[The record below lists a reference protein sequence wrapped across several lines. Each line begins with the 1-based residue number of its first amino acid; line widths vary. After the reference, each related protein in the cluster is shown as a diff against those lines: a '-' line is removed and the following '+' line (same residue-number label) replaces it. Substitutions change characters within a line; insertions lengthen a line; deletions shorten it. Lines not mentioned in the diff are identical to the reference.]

1 MKKIIPGQA
10 FDRHEQERTVQF
22 MRKAISLTLL
32 AALLTPALTG
42 CTAGAETY
50 MGEAEGYGGTLRV
63 SVTVNG
69 EDVTSVKVVEH
80 SETPGVGTRAIDA
93 LPALIEQADHVGVDS
108 VSGATV
114 TSEAIKSAVSQALN
128 SAGVTQQVIPMDGA
142 NAEKADASSA
152 RMGVGMASTGR
163 VGPGTDEDGNQVYA
177 FNVVFACGEFEEDGV
192 IRAIKVD
199 QLEVVSPNKGSGNV
213 FPGFPES
220 AEDEADF
227 LAQVETWQTK
237 GMLGESYMMTS
248 GSWRQQMDA
257 YEQMMVGKTVD
268 EVKTW
273 YLESKAGADAG
284 SEAAPAD
291 TEEAAPTVAMD
302 GTTSATMSLQDEHG
316 DILLAIER
324 AWEDAKNRGS
334 SGTGT
339 MVDTNTVTDDT
350 QGEPEMG

>member
-10 FDRHEQERTVQF
+10 FHRHEQERTVQF

-32 AALLTPALTG
+32 TALLLPVLTG

-50 MGEAEGYGGTLRV
+50 TGEAEGYGGTLRV

-80 SETPGVGTRAIDA
+80 HETPGVGSRAIDA

-114 TSEAIKSAVSQALN
+114 TSEAIKTAVSQALN

-142 NAEKADASSA
+142 NAEKAPSASA
-152 RMGVGMASTGR
+152 KMGVGMASTGR
-163 VGPGTDEDGNQVYA
+163 VGPGKDESGNQVYA

-192 IRAIKVD
+192 IRSIKVD
-199 QLEVVSPNKGSGNV
+199 QLEVTSPNKGSGNM

-220 AEDEADF
+220 AEDEAAF
-227 LAQVETWQTK
+227 LTQVEGWQTK
-237 GMLGESYMMTS
+237 GMLGEGYMMTS

-268 EVKTW
+268 EVKQW
-273 YLESKAGADAG
+273 YADTKGKAEES
-284 SEAAPAD
+284 SESAPAA
-291 TEEAAPTVAMD
+291 TEEAAPTAAMD
-302 GTTSATMSLQDEHG
+302 AKTAATMSLQDEHG

-324 AWEDAKNRGS
+324 AWEDAKKQDGS
-334 SGTGT
+334 GAGA

-350 QGEPEMG
+350 QGAAEMG